1 MIEHLSGEQI
11 SEWMI
16 GNRSL
21 QMEKHVTGCR
31 ECRAQLD
38 ELEAT
43 LTQFR
48 GAMRNLGGSA
58 TPPVWQPPAAAASW
72 LSWSRVAL
80 AAAVLMLLA
89 MIPIYWTARDHA
101 RATQAEDALLLEHVN
116 SELSRAVPEPMEPL
130 VDLAWNS
137 SSSDEKQRA
146 IRQ

>member
-11 SEWMI
+11 SEWMV

-21 QMEKHVTGCR
+21 QMEKHVAGCR

-48 GAMRNLGGSA
+48 GAMRSVSGS
-58 TPPVWQPPAAAASW
+58 TLPPAWQPPAPASW
-72 LSWSRVAL
+72 FSWSRVAL
-80 AAAVLMLLA
+80 AAAVLLLLA
-89 MIPIYWTARDHA
+89 LIPLYWTARERA
-101 RATQAEDALLLEHVN
+101 RAAQAEDALLLEHVN
-116 SELSRAVPEPMEPL
+116 SELSRAVPETMEPL

-137 SSSDEKQRA
+137 NSGNDKQRA